1 MCVCVC
7 VCVCVS
13 SLCLAPLGQNQAWPL
28 EARPGT
34 VHKPRTRG
42 EPAQRAPRTVAIL
55 VGILPLFKL
64 FITCF
69 ILSYRFHCD
78 HPATWSLTP
87 VCSCAPAPEFVFS
100 GQRLELVCVASR
112 GMVMRRQGNQAEYRA
127 AEMGG
132 GSQRFQ
138 QYPLVQQQNAS
149 ARAEFY
155 DTRAARYREISFQ
168 HSTQQ
173 GMCGV

>member
-1 MCVCVC
+1 
-7 VCVCVS
+7 
-13 SLCLAPLGQNQAWPL
+13 
-28 EARPGT
+28 
-34 VHKPRTRG
+34 
-42 EPAQRAPRTVAIL
+42 
-55 VGILPLFKL
+55 
-64 FITCF
+64 
-69 ILSYRFHCD
+69 
-78 HPATWSLTP
+78 
-87 VCSCAPAPEFVFS
+87 
-100 GQRLELVCVASR
+100 
-112 GMVMRRQGNQAEYRA
+112 MRRQGNQAEYRA